1 MTSIRIKLASLQQF
15 ASSKTCSN
23 CGTKKTSLSLS
34 ERTFSCECG
43 FVCDRDVNAAINLVR
58 LVKSDFKPV
67 DKKELSP
74 LVEAGSKQLP
84 MQLDLFFA

>member
-1 MTSIRIKLASLQQF
+1 MLSKAFGREDPTLTSNS
-15 ASSKTCSN
+15 
-23 CGTKKTSLSLS
+23 CGKKKESLSLS

-67 DKKELSP
+67 DKKEPSP

-84 MQLDLFFA
+84 LQLDLLFA